1 MPPVGVGMYD
11 GAVVAFAGE
20 ALGVPLPPD
29 PAAAHALVASS
40 KAAATDKSIP
50 RIALT
55 S

>member
-11 GAVVAFAGE
+11 GALVAFAGE
-20 ALGVPLPPD
+20 AFGAPVPPD
-29 PAAAHALVASS
+29 PAAAHAVVASS
-40 KAAATDKSIP
+40 SAATMDKSTP